1 MEQFIVSARKYRPQ
15 TFKDVVGQKAITN
28 TLLNAIENNHLAQ
41 ALLFTGPRGVG
52 KTTCARILAR
62 KINQEGYDDPNED
75 FSFNVFELDAASN
88 NSVDDIRNIIDQV
101 RIPPQTGKYKVYIVD
116 EVHMLSQAAF
126 NAFLKTLEEPPR
138 HAIFILATTEKHKIL
153 PTILSRCQIFD
164 FKRITI
170 NDAKEH
176 LKEIATEQGVTFED
190 DALHIIAQKADGA
203 MRDALSIFDRVVS
216 YCGNNLTRQAV
227 YENLNVLDFEY
238 YIKVTDLILEN
249 KIPELLLAFDDIL
262 AKGFD
267 GHHFIA
273 GLASHFR
280 DLLVCQTPSTLT
292 LLDSGEQAK
301 ALYSAQSQKASQD
314 FLLKGIDLANTTD
327 LNYKISQN
335 QRLLVELCLMQL
347 ASITFDGEKKKP
359 ESFIIP
365 ATHFR
370 NNSYS
375 ITEVKPIDSVQSQ
388 SSIISNKIAE
398 GKNQVEE
405 KKEQIVEESVES
417 KSINKQFEDK
427 QIETTETIKTEIT
440 PTTNNQPLTT
450 QPKVSAFSLAGLR
463 AKKEL
468 EAKQTAHLSS
478 IERLPTESF
487 SETDLLLLWNKYAQR
502 LSDTGKK
509 LMSTYMLMNEP
520 KVNGSTILL
529 ELPNQSTKE
538 EFLSGSIELI
548 GYLRGKLHNHDLV
561 IEVLVNETV
570 EKKYAFTPDD
580 KYERLRAINPAIDVL
595 RKTFDLDV

>member
-28 TLLNAIENNHLAQ
+28 TLLNAIEHNHLAQ

-116 EVHMLSQAAF
+116 EVHMLSSAAF
-126 NAFLKTLEEPPR
+126 NAFLKTLEEPPK

-238 YIKVTDLILEN
+238 YIRITDLILEN
-249 KIPELLLAFDDIL
+249 KIPDLLLAYDDIL
-262 AKGFD
+262 SKGFD

-301 ALYSAQSQKASQD
+301 ALYSAQAQKASQD
-314 FLLKGIDLANTTD
+314 FLLKGIDLANTAD

-359 ESFIIP
+359 NAFIIP

-375 ITEVKPIDSVQSQ
+375 ITEVKPAVNIQSTVDTNQ
-388 SSIISNKIAE
+388 NADRNKQIVD
-398 GKNQVEE
+398 KQVET
-405 KKEQIVEESVES
+405 KKS
-417 KSINKQFEDK
+417 
-427 QIETTETIKTEIT
+427 TETSEIKENAEIKSSSA
-440 PTTNNQPLTT
+440 TNLQQQINNNK
-450 QPKVSAFSLAGLR
+450 PKVSALSLAGLR

-468 EAKQTAHLSS
+468 EAKQSQHLKHLG
-478 IERLPTESF
+478 ELPSEKFT
-487 SETDLLLLWNKYAQR
+487 ETDMLLQWNKFAQR
-502 LSDTGKK
+502 MQDSGKM

-520 KVNGSTILL
+520 ILDGTVITL
-529 ELPNQSTKE
+529 ELPNESTKE
-538 EFLSGSIELI
+538 EFLSGCVELL
-548 GYLRGKLHNHDLV
+548 GYLRGKLHNHDIV
-561 IEVLVNETV
+561 IDVKVNETV

-580 KYERLRAINPAIDVL
+580 KYERLRKINPAIDLL
-595 RKTFDLDV
+595 RKTFDLDI